1 MIAEDCT
8 SLPRALSEI
17 FSNYQI
23 QGKRKHFCM
32 DLPHSDIAEG
42 FFFFSFI
49 LSCSIQKASW
59 HFSCLFFFFFSW
71 LYQKIHRKTEHMFS
85 CYTLCK
91 SEYDK
96 LAQLSFKKL
105 QFSLSPLIL
114 LASSL
119 IFSEQQILNGLI

>member
-59 HFSCLFFFFFSW
+59 HFSCLFFFFFHGCIRKSTGRRSTCFLATHSANQNMINW
-71 LYQKIHRKTEHMFS
+71 LNYHSRSYSFPS
-85 CYTLCK
+85 L
-91 SEYDK
+91 
-96 LAQLSFKKL
+96 LS
-105 QFSLSPLIL
+105 
-114 LASSL
+114 SSL
-119 IFSEQQILNGLI
+119 LPHSFLVNNKY